1 VFETTRAG
9 KGERSTA
16 VAAAFAVTSVS
27 ACGSNCE
34 MNIVRLV
41 PSRLFM
47 PHVTRHTSHVTRHT
61 SHVTRHTSHVTRH
74 TSHVTRHTS
83 HVTRHSSHVTRH
95 TSHVKRHQANLH
107 NTPAPLHTLHCLQ
120 RRSLKD
126 THTLYVQLL
135 LLLLQPMLL
144 TATMLQESLPLACW
158 RILWL
163 LGDPDENV
171 TIICSENVA

>member
-27 ACGSNCE
+27 ACGSNRE

-41 PSRLFM
+41 PSRLVM
-47 PHVTRHTSHVTRHT
+47 PHKSHVTRHTSHVTRHT

-83 HVTRHSSHVTRH
+83 HVTRQTPPSKLAHHTCAITHSAPSTAQEPEGHPYTVCT
-95 TSHVKRHQANLH
+95 TAA
-107 NTPAPLHTLHCLQ
+107 PAPAA
-120 RRSLKD
+120 D
-126 THTLYVQLL
+126 
-135 LLLLQPMLL
+135 
-144 TATMLQESLPLACW
+144 AAD
-158 RILWL
+158 
-163 LGDPDENV
+163 GDD
-171 TIICSENVA
+171 AA